1 MSMIEQ
7 KVNSPLS
14 SSCGRLFDAVSFL
27 VGLSPLE
34 VEFEAE
40 APMRL
45 ESTAQEGIKESYGFS
60 VKGNLLPYQISF
72 AQTIKS
78 ILKDLAQ
85 EIPVSFI
92 SAKFHNTLARVI
104 VSIAEKTRKDY
115 GINTVVLVG
124 GVFLNKKL
132 LHGATNLLE
141 QKRFKVLRTIN
152 YSPNDESI
160 SIGQIAYGLNNLK
173 TRENLQSEKADI
185 GQKR

>member
-1 MSMIEQ
+1 MIEH
-7 KVNSPLS
+7 KINSPLS

-45 ESTAQEGIKESYGFS
+45 ESAAQKGIEESYGFS
-60 VKGNLLPYQISF
+60 VRGNLLPYQISF
-72 AQTIKS
+72 TQTIKS
-78 ILKDLAQ
+78 VLKDLAQ
-85 EIPVSFI
+85 EIPPSSI

-104 VSIAEKTRKDY
+104 ASVAERAKKDH
-115 GINTVVLVG
+115 GIDTVVLVG

-132 LHGATNLLE
+132 LHRAKSLLE
-141 QKRFKVLRTIN
+141 QKSFKVLRSIN

-160 SIGQIAYGLNNLK
+160 SIGQIAYGLNKLK
-173 TRENLQSEKADI
+173 TRESCQSEKAVTS
-185 GQKR
+185 